1 MTDRLCVHLDEKPIY
16 DIVLEQSFDRLTEE
30 VQKLGTEKKKLCIV
44 ADSNVAP
51 LYLEEVKERLLPV
64 CRQVDTFIFP
74 AGEEQKN
81 LNTVRDLYEALIR
94 KAYDRNDMLVALGGG
109 VTGDLCG
116 FGAATYLRGISF
128 IQIPTTLLS
137 QVDSSIG
144 GKTGVDFDAYKN
156 MVGAFHMPK
165 LVYTNVRTLATL
177 SEEQFISGMGE
188 VVKHGLIKNAS
199 YYHWLIDH
207 AEAIMKRDYQICQ
220 QMILESNRIKRD
232 VVELDPTEKGD
243 RALLNFGHTLGHA
256 IEKLKEFTMPHGHC
270 VAVGFLAASE
280 ISARRGYLTREELN
294 QLRAAMAA
302 FHMPVT
308 VDGVEADDVLEAVK
322 HDKKMDAGTIKF
334 ILLKQMGDAYVDRTV
349 SREEMAQG
357 LACVLTDE
365 NAPVRQQGE

>member
-1 MTDRLCVHLDEKPIY
+1 MTDRLCVHLDGRPIY
-16 DIVLEQSFDRLTEE
+16 DIVLAQSFDALAGE
-30 VQKLGTEKKKLCIV
+30 VQKLGTQQKKLCIV
-44 ADSNVAP
+44 TDSNVAL
-51 LYLEEVKERLLPV
+51 LYLDEVKELLEPV
-64 CRQVDTFIFP
+64 CRQVDSFIFP

-81 LNTVRDLYEALIR
+81 LNTVRDLYEALIQ

-165 LVYTNVRTLATL
+165 LVYTNVRTLSTL

-199 YYHWLIDH
+199 YYQWLIQNADG
-207 AEAIMKRDYQICQ
+207 IMNRDYHICQ
-220 QMILESNRIKRD
+220 QMILESNRVKRD

-256 IEKLKEFTMPHGHC
+256 IEKLKEFSMPHGHC

-280 ISARRGYLTREELN
+280 ISARRGYLTRREILK
-294 QLRAAMAA
+294 LRDAMAA

-308 VDGVEADDVLEAVK
+308 VEGVSADDVLEAVK
-322 HDKKMDAGTIKF
+322 HDKKMEAGTIKF
-334 ILLKQMGDAYVDRTV
+334 ILLRKPGEAYVDRTV

-357 LACVLTDE
+357 LACIL
-365 NAPVRQQGE
+365 NQ